1 MLTKYTLI
9 YTKIPRTSYSN
20 TVIRC
25 HLKYKSEMKRY
36 KNNNLNIYFLP
47 KEKNSPTILTPNFN
61 D

>member
-1 MLTKYTLI
+1 
-9 YTKIPRTSYSN
+9 
-20 TVIRC
+20 
-25 HLKYKSEMKRY
+25 MKRY